1 MSAADERSLIEA
13 LTHNQKVSGGQT
25 LETRMADLA
34 VWFNHHRRQIPT
46 ENVVKRAEFYEKAFW
61 VQMEINALLL
71 ERMRKMRPGGE
82 LWLPS
87 GMLMDNQRE
96 FA

>member
-13 LTHNQKVSGGQT
+13 LKHNQKVSGGQT

-46 ENVVKRAEFYEKAFW
+46 ENVV
-61 VQMEINALLL
+61 
-71 ERMRKMRPGGE
+71 
-82 LWLPS
+82 
-87 GMLMDNQRE
+87 
-96 FA
+96 

>member
-1 MSAADERSLIEA
+1 MSADERSLIEA
-13 LTHNQKVSGGQT
+13 LKHNQRVSGNQT

-34 VWFNHHRRQIPT
+34 VWFNFHRKQLPPGDP
-46 ENVVKRAEFYEKAFW
+46 VKRAALLEKALW

-71 ERMRKMRPGGE
+71 ERMRKLRPGGE

-87 GMLMDNQRE
+87 GMVGSMDEKE